1 METLRGLNVIQ
12 PVMGQRVYEE
22 IKEAIINNTIKPG
35 TMIQERILAEK
46 LGVSRTP
53 VREAL
58 RRLNSE
64 GLIELIP
71 GKGATVTKIT
81 IEDIREIMQVR
92 EPLECLAVKLAA
104 ERIQPQDIK
113 YLEDMIANWD
123 KEINCTDPAQIN
135 FQSLSTKDIAFHEYI
150 VEIAGNKRLASILN
164 MLRDQIRRITFLTQ
178 DNKTRIETSF
188 PQHLKIL
195 EALKQRDPAAAEE
208 SMRKHM
214 QSIKEY
220 YYDWFGFKEANL

>member
-1 METLRGLNVIQ
+1 
-12 PVMGQRVYEE
+12 MGQKVYEQ

-113 YLEDMIANWD
+113 YLEEMIANWD

-178 DNKTRIETSF
+178 DNKNRIETSF

-208 SMRKHM
+208 NMRQHM

>member
-1 METLRGLNVIQ
+1 METLRGLDVIQ
-12 PVMGQRVYEE
+12 PVMGQKVYEQ

-113 YLEDMIANWD
+113 YLEEMIANWD

-178 DNKTRIETSF
+178 DNKNRIETSF

-208 SMRKHM
+208 NMRQHM

>member
-1 METLRGLNVIQ
+1 MESLRDLDVIQ
-12 PVMGQRVYEE
+12 PVRGQKVYEE
-22 IKEAIINNTIKPG
+22 IKEAIINNTLKPG
-35 TMIQERILAEK
+35 TMLQERIIAEK

-104 ERIQPQDIK
+104 ERIQPRDIK
-113 YLEDMIANWD
+113 FLEELLADWER
-123 KEINCTDPAQIN
+123 EINNPGNID
-135 FQSLSTKDIAFHEYI
+135 FQFLSAKDIAFHEHI
-150 VEIAGNKRLASILN
+150 IKVAGNKRLAYILN
-164 MLRDQIRRITFLTQ
+164 ILRDQIHRITFLTQ
-178 DNKTRIETSF
+178 DNRNRIETSN
-188 PQHLKIL
+188 PQHLRIL
-195 EALKQRDPAAAEE
+195 EALKQRDPLGAEQ
-208 SMRKHM
+208 SMRQHM

-220 YYDWFGFKEANL
+220 YFEWFGFKETNL

>member
-1 METLRGLNVIQ
+1 METLRGLDVIQ

-123 KEINCTDPAQIN
+123 KEINCSDQIN

-195 EALKQRDPAAAEE
+195 EALKQRDPVAAEE
-208 SMRKHM
+208 NMRQHM

-220 YYDWFGFKEANL
+220 YFEWFGFKEANL

>member
-1 METLRGLNVIQ
+1 
-12 PVMGQRVYEE
+12 MGQRVYEE

-35 TMIQERILAEK
+35 TMIQERVLAEK

-123 KEINCTDPAQIN
+123 KEINCSDQIN
-135 FQSLSTKDIAFHEYI
+135 FQSFSTKDIAFHEYI

-178 DNKTRIETSF
+178 DNKARIETSF

-208 SMRKHM
+208 NMRQHM

-220 YYDWFGFKEANL
+220 YFDRFGFKEVNL

>member
-1 METLRGLNVIQ
+1 METLRGLDVIQ

-123 KEINCTDPAQIN
+123 KEINCSDQIN

-178 DNKTRIETSF
+178 DNKARIETSF

-195 EALKQRDPAAAEE
+195 EALKHKDPVAAEE
-208 SMRKHM
+208 SMRQHM

-220 YYDWFGFKEANL
+220 YFDRFGFKEN

>member
-1 METLRGLNVIQ
+1 MESLRDLEVIQ
-12 PVMGQRVYEE
+12 PVMGQKVYEE
-22 IKEAIINNTIKPG
+22 IKEAIINNTIKQG
-35 TMIQERILAEK
+35 TMLQERIIAEK
-46 LGVSRTP
+46 LSVSRTP

-92 EPLECLAVKLAA
+92 EPLECLAVRLAA
-104 ERIQPQDIK
+104 ERIQPRDIK
-113 YLEDMIANWD
+113 YLEDIIANWD
-123 KEINCTDPAQIN
+123 KEINCSDQIN
-135 FQSLSTKDIAFHEYI
+135 FQSLSTKDIAFHEYL
-150 VEIAGNKRLASILN
+150 VEIAGNKRLANILN

-178 DNKTRIETSF
+178 DNRNRIEISF

-195 EALKQRDPAAAEE
+195 EALRLRDPVTAEA
-208 SMRKHM
+208 SMRQHM

-220 YYDWFGFKEANL
+220 YFEWFGFKEN

>member
-1 METLRGLNVIQ
+1 METLRGLDVIQ

-35 TMIQERILAEK
+35 TMIQERVLAEK

-123 KEINCTDPAQIN
+123 KEINCSDQIN

-178 DNKTRIETSF
+178 DNKARIETSF

-195 EALKQRDPAAAEE
+195 EALKHKDPVAAEE
-208 SMRKHM
+208 SMRQHM

-220 YYDWFGFKEANL
+220 YFDRFGFKEN

>member
-1 METLRGLNVIQ
+1 MESLRGVDVIQ
-12 PVMGQRVYEE
+12 PVMGQKVYEE

-35 TMIQERILAEK
+35 VMLQERVIAEK

-71 GKGATVTKIT
+71 GKGAMVTKIT

-104 ERIQPQDIK
+104 ERIQPLDIK
-113 YLEDMIANWD
+113 YLEEMIATWEE
-123 KEINCTDPAQIN
+123 EINSGHQIN
-135 FQSLSTKDIAFHEYI
+135 FQSLSKKDIAFHEYI
-150 VEIAGNKRLASILN
+150 VEIAGNKRLAYILN
-164 MLRDQIRRITFLTQ
+164 LLRDQIRRITFLTQ
-178 DNKTRIETSF
+178 DNKTRIEISL
-188 PQHLKIL
+188 PQHIKIL
-195 EALKQRDPAAAEE
+195 QALKQRDPVAGEE
-208 SMRKHM
+208 SMRQHM

-220 YYDWFGFKEANL
+220 YFDWFGFKENLLSK

>member
-1 METLRGLNVIQ
+1 METLRGLDVIQ

-71 GKGATVTKIT
+71 GKGATITKIT

-113 YLEDMIANWD
+113 YLEEMIANWD
-123 KEINCTDPAQIN
+123 KEINCSDQIN
-135 FQSLSTKDIAFHEYI
+135 FQSLSTRDIAFHEYL
-150 VEIAGNKRLASILN
+150 VEIAGNKRLANILS

-188 PQHLKIL
+188 PQHINIL
-195 EALKQRDPAAAEE
+195 EALKQRDPVAAEE
-208 SMRKHM
+208 NMRQHM

-220 YYDWFGFKEANL
+220 YFDRFGFKEANL